1 MPALAARADVTRS
14 TSSPTS
20 CSTSARSLAAA
31 SAALSPSTIPA
42 ALVRIS
48 RSAQYV
54 MPSP

>member
-1 MPALAARADVTRS
+1 MPALAPRADVTRS

-20 CSTSARSLAAA
+20 ASTSARSLAAA

-54 MPSP
+54 IPSP